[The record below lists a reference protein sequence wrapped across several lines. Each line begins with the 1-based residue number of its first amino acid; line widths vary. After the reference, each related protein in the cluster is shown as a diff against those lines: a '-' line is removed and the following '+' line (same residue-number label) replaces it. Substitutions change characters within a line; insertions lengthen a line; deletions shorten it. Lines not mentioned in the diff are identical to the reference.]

1 MSKRITVALCACVLA
16 ACGGGKDDHVNA
28 AAGTT
33 FSYSE
38 PQPWSPPSSASDAVE
53 SLTAFQTSS
62 DEATAMAVQGA
73 LMQIAFE
80 AIPDDALGG
89 FGGFAATTSDPT
101 ALVSDARSRTLA
113 TAFGIATA
121 ATQFNGECTTVASA
135 ADGVT
140 TVTFGNCQYTD
151 VSVDGSMTLT
161 VNGKVVGRPGAVT
174 WDVRYTVAFASTD
187 GRMSFGY
194 HDLGDV
200 AVTSATVVAH
210 QEADIA
216 ASVASGGQ
224 SASLGLAQ
232 AVDLDVAIDSTCA
245 TNITGGSLEAKR
257 VWTKRPSGASAAD
270 LPNAGVR
277 FNWTGCGVATAQF
290 SR

>member
-1 MSKRITVALCACVLA
+1 MSKRIPVALCACVLA

-33 FSYSE
+33 FSYGAQ
-38 PQPWSPPSSASDAVE
+38 QPASAPSSASDAIE
-53 SLTAFQTSS
+53 SLAAFQTSS

-73 LMQIAFE
+73 LMAVAFD
-80 AIPDDALGG
+80 AIPEDDFGL
-89 FGGFAATTSDPT
+89 GGFAATTADPK
-101 ALVSDARSRTLA
+101 ALVRDARSRTFA
-113 TAFGIATA
+113 TAFGTATA
-121 ATQFNGECTTVASA
+121 ATQFNGECTAVANA

-151 VSVDGSMTLT
+151 VSTDGSMTLT

-174 WDVRYTVAFASTD
+174 WDVRYTVAFSSAD
-187 GRMSFGY
+187 ARLAFAY
-194 HDLGDV
+194 HDVGDV
-200 AVTSATVVAH
+200 AVTPATVVAH

-216 ASVASGGQ
+216 ASVSGGGQ

-245 TNITGGSLEAKR
+245 TKITGGTLEAKR
-257 VWTKRPSGASAAD
+257 VWTKRPSGASSTEFV
-270 LPNAGVR
+270 NRGVL
-277 FNWTGCGVATAQF
+277 FDWSGCGIATVQF